1 MSQSPLYIIGSRGSG
16 VLFVRTS
23 PLRASMVS
31 HQAILDFE
39 RQHPGVDGYARVA
52 AAASR
57 MTSNPGSGTRDIDPI
72 EARGIEKLVQS
83 GATVSDATFTF
94 VGQIDDNDLDLNR
107 MSTMPIQSALAAL
120 GSGHNEASQSGE
132 DLVQTVLSDTPVELP

>member
-1 MSQSPLYIIGSRGSG
+1 MSQSPLYIIGNRGSG
-16 VLFVRTS
+16 VLFVRMS

-39 RQHPGVDGYARVA
+39 TQHPGVDGYARVA

-57 MTSNPGSGTRDIDPI
+57 MMSGGGSGIDPI
-72 EARGIEKLVQS
+72 EARGIEKLIQS
-83 GATVSDATFTF
+83 GATLSDATFSF

-120 GSGHNEASQSGE
+120 GSGYNTTSQSGD
-132 DLVQTVLSDTPVELP
+132 DLFQAVLSDTPVNLP